1 MTSKDEAETTSSTAG
16 TADSFDGGNGT
27 DTRKRGETV
36 LNCEGV
42 NKKLYE
48 AQVR

>member
-1 MTSKDEAETTSSTAG
+1 MTSKDEAETTSSTVG

-27 DTRKRGETV
+27 DYAQEGRDSPQLR
-36 LNCEGV
+36 GV